1 MHIPDKFYG
10 EIYQRGS
17 HKFLSGAEHARQA
30 AINEEAI
37 IQLES
42 IAYRSRSPIEIDR
55 QRRNRIPYLERKQL
69 RQYPRLCGYLD
80 KTDEE
85 EFVRLDEEIK
95 ALEHASQQQQVRST
109 YGTILTSNKSQIG

>member
-1 MHIPDKFYG
+1 MHIPDRFYE

-17 HKFLSGAEHARQA
+17 HKFLSGAEYARRA
-30 AINEEAI
+30 ALNEEAI

-42 IAYRSRSPIEIDR
+42 IGYRSRSPTEIDR
-55 QRRNRIPYLERKQL
+55 QRRNRIPYLERKKL
-69 RQYPRLCGYLD
+69 RQYPELCGYLD

-95 ALEHASQQQQVRST
+95 AL
-109 YGTILTSNKSQIG
+109 